1 MPVRWRLPIA
11 TADAKAED
19 GRARRNRGR
28 RAEALALLALML
40 KGYRPV
46 ARNLRTPVGE
56 IDLVMRRGGVLAVV
70 EVKTRASLADAAFSI
85 GAEQQLRLRR
95 ALEWLLSGRPDLAR
109 LELRFDAVL
118 VAPRRWPRH
127 LTGAWGA

>member
-1 MPVRWRLPIA
+1 MRVRWRSPAA
-11 TADAKAED
+11 TAED
-19 GRARRNRGR
+19 GRARRARGR
-28 RAEALALLALML
+28 RAETLALLALML

-109 LELRFDAVL
+109 LALRFDAVL
-118 VAPRRWPRH
+118 VAPGRWPRH
-127 LTGAWGA
+127 LTGAWGM